1 MADRR
6 TISRRTFLGAAAAS
20 LSLPRAFA
28 APSPRKAQIAITFD
42 LEMSRH
48 YPRRGLTEWD
58 YQKGNLDD
66 ATKQYSVEAARIV
79 KARGGLMHFFCVGRV
94 LEQPDVDWLKEISA
108 GGHAI
113 GNHTYDHVYVLAK
126 TAVETQF
133 RFQRSPWLVEG
144 KSAAD
149 AIRENIRITTEALKQ
164 RCGIETNGFRT
175 PGGFA
180 TGLDGREDIQQ
191 MLLDL
196 GFTWVSSKYPAHKA
210 GEPMQE
216 PGEDVYVDIVRGQSE
231 AQPYVYPT
239 GLIEI
244 PMSPISDVGG
254 FRTNYWKLDYF
265 LKATRRS
272 VEWAIET
279 GSMFDLL
286 CHPSCMVVEDP
297 QFETVKLICD
307 LVQQAGDR
315 AEIVTLDT
323 IAGRVRS

>member
-1 MADRR
+1 L
-6 TISRRTFLGAAAAS
+6 SAAATS
-20 LSLPRAFA
+20 LCLPRAFA
-28 APSPRKAQIAITFD
+28 APTGRKAQIAITFD

-48 YPRRGLTEWD
+48 YPQRGMMEWD
-58 YQKGNLDD
+58 FEKGNLDEP
-66 ATKQYSVEAARIV
+66 TKQYAVDAARIV
-79 KARGGLMHFFCVGRV
+79 RERGGVMHFFCVGRV
-94 LEQPDVDWLKEISA
+94 LEQPDVDWLKELA
-108 GGHAI
+108 AAGHAI

-149 AIRENIRITTEALKQ
+149 VIRENIRITTEALKQ

-175 PGGFA
+175 PGGFS

-216 PGEDVYVDIVRGQSE
+216 PREDVYADIVRAQAE

-239 GLIEI
+239 SLIEI

-254 FRTNYWKLDYF
+254 FRTNFWKLDYF
-265 LKATRRS
+265 LQAMRRS

-297 QFETVKLICD
+297 QFETIKLVCD

-315 AEIVTLDT
+315 AEIVTLGT